1 MECNDKGRDI
11 YSQISFIDS
20 LNEKS
25 IVTCNK
31 NHYIKIWKETYRKPK
46 LLQIE
51 KNPSYNIEEGYDSD
65 SSEEGGNQDN
75 KDGDDQNEINDSS
88 KKGKNQDNKDSS
100 GQNENIINEY
110 DSKLNKEW
118 NTNKIKEI
126 IDFMDFVV
134 FPEIFNFKKY
144 TENLKNL
151 QIKSI
156 YSIFNQGLVSEIIP
170 IKHKKEIMAY
180 KLYLKKY
187 SSKAKDWI
195 PAWHWTTIENLESI
209 IKYGLKQQEAK
220 LSNGKIISKAEYI
233 PLKKIVL
240 RIKNWEKAIFSIPCI
255 SCVSIYYF
263 YEINGYN
270 VFPHSSP
277 LIEIRIRPGS
287 FTKHESK
294 ELFSYICGHNP
305 VNLS

>member
-11 YSQISFIDS
+11 CSQIPFIDS
-20 LNEKS
+20 LNEKK
-25 IVTCNK
+25 IVTCYK
-31 NHYIKIWKETYRKPK
+31 NHYIKIWKETYKKPK

-51 KNPSYNIEEGYDSD
+51 KNPSYNFEEGYDSD
-65 SSEEGGNQDN
+65 SSEEGENQDN

-118 NTNKIKEI
+118 NANKIKEI

-134 FPEIFNFKKY
+134 FPEKFNFKKY

-170 IKHKKEIMAY
+170 IKHKKEI
-180 KLYLKKY
+180 YL
-187 SSKAKDWI
+187 W
-195 PAWHWTTIENLESI
+195 P
-209 IKYGLKQQEAK
+209 
-220 LSNGKIISKAEYI
+220 
-233 PLKKIVL
+233 
-240 RIKNWEKAIFSIPCI
+240 
-255 SCVSIYYF
+255 
-263 YEINGYN
+263 
-270 VFPHSSP
+270 
-277 LIEIRIRPGS
+277 
-287 FTKHESK
+287 
-294 ELFSYICGHNP
+294 
-305 VNLS
+305 